1 MEASGPPPD
10 PIPLSKPIAIGGP
23 TLKQEWLLIAVVG
36 VLVAACL
43 TIDAFVF
50 PKEFDEG
57 KHTPL
62 TWVAVILAALGHGG
76 WITLDRNR
84 RGRNIGYWR
93 FGAIFLGP
101 VAIAIY
107 LMLEYRLRALY
118 LIPLV
123 VAIYLAVSLIPM
135 LILLITNRAT

>member
-1 MEASGPPPD
+1 MSMESPEPRSE
-10 PIPLSKPIAIGGP
+10 PLVLGGP

-36 VLVAACL
+36 VLVAACC

-57 KHTPL
+57 KRTPL
-62 TWVAVILAALGHGG
+62 SWVAVILVALGHGV
-76 WITLDRNR
+76 WITMDRNR

-101 VAIAIY
+101 VTIAIY

-118 LIPLV
+118 LIPLL
-123 VAIYLAVSLIPM
+123 VAIYLTVSLIPM
-135 LILLITNRAT
+135 LILLTASPAT